1 MEPERVIVG
10 MEEAWQCILRVMV
23 SMEEAWQ

>member
-1 MEPERVIVG
+1 MEPERVMVG
-10 MEEAWQCILRVMV
+10 MEEAWQWILRVMV